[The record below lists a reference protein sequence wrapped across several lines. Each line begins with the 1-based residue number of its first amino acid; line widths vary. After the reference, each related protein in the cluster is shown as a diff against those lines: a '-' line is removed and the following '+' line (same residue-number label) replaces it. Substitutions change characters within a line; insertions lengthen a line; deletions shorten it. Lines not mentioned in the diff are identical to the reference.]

1 MTETKELGKYEI
13 IPSEKQ
19 LKAIADYMVKYKDNT
34 NEVRFT
40 IRQLLEDPIVAPHF
54 GSISYLNGVV
64 TYLSNE
70 GWLDRTFLGRQGTPS
85 HWNVYKLLS
94 NLGNV
99 TTREKA
105 GRTRPKREEY
115 EMKAAVQPEVEIV
128 RKLTQE
134 DNAETVILVGNNN
147 QVLSE
152 LKGAMNDIIGYLQ
165 TFPAEITGHLNS
177 IANKIEVTDENLIDN
192 LRAQIE
198 TLQNEKAALVTKQ
211 EDIMKEVDGFM
222 EEIDELTRAQ
232 KDWQKKEM
240 DLSAEVQRL
249 NTQLEEV
256 GRNLNYNK
264 HHIYRQRNFILDEVD
279 RMINAPTWTFKQNSV
294 NHRQTIESK
303 LDEIM
308 NEIGIDGNE

>member
-1 MTETKELGKYEI
+1 
-13 IPSEKQ
+13 
-19 LKAIADYMVKYKDNT
+19 
-34 NEVRFT
+34 
-40 IRQLLEDPIVAPHF
+40 
-54 GSISYLNGVV
+54 
-64 TYLSNE
+64 
-70 GWLDRTFLGRQGTPS
+70 
-85 HWNVYKLLS
+85 
-94 NLGNV
+94 
-99 TTREKA
+99 
-105 GRTRPKREEY
+105 
-115 EMKAAVQPEVEIV
+115 
-128 RKLTQE
+128 
-134 DNAETVILVGNNN
+134 
-147 QVLSE
+147 
-152 LKGAMNDIIGYLQ
+152 MNDIIGYLQ